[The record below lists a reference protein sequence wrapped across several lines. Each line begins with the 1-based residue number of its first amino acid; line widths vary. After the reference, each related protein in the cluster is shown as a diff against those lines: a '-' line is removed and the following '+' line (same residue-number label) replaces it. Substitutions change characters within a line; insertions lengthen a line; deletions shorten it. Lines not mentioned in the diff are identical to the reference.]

1 MAKRR
6 KKVSGDPFAAN
17 LHSGVREIYR
27 DDTLW
32 VLDKPAGVLTHPNPP
47 GKRASNVLLRTV
59 YDYERE
65 LYRVTV
71 EGEKQRQL
79 HLVHRLDQ
87 ETSGLIIC
95 TFSPSGAADLRKAF
109 YEGDVH
115 KEYRALVLAP
125 PRARRGEW
133 RDCLSKSSGRGDNA
147 QVRVTNGRPNAVTT
161 FQVME
166 KFDCAG
172 LALLSLR
179 PETGRTHQLRV
190 QAAAHGH
197 PIAGDTRYGDFDANR
212 RLAESTGLKR
222 MFLHAFAL
230 RLRHPQSG
238 HLLRFEAPLTSRL
251 AEPLERVRQVE
262 AGEC

>member
-47 GKRASNVLLRTV
+47 GKRAANVLLRTV

-125 PRARRGEW
+125 PRARRARTDMHHGAEFGE
-133 RDCLSKSSGRGDNA
+133 GRCAA
-147 QVRVTNGRPNAVTT
+147 QT
-161 FQVME
+161 
-166 KFDCAG
+166 
-172 LALLSLR
+172 LSLIHICR
-179 PETGRTHQLRV
+179 C
-190 QAAAHGH
+190 
-197 PIAGDTRYGDFDANR
+197 R
-212 RLAESTGLKR
+212 RAI
-222 MFLHAFAL
+222 
-230 RLRHPQSG
+230 
-238 HLLRFEAPLTSRL
+238 
-251 AEPLERVRQVE
+251 
-262 AGEC
+262 